1 MAIKYSHGQE
11 LFGVDDSVFKRA
23 DYSWSAG
30 YLIQWIMIYSKRQ
43 FRIF

>member
-23 DYSWSAG
+23 DYS
-30 YLIQWIMIYSKRQ
+30 
-43 FRIF
+43 